1 MLHIKGM
8 KDDLNPIINAVV
20 ASYDTIGA
28 INHMDGPRLPSR
40 PSIRRILNDL
50 HALIFPG
57 YQTEENIARH
67 NARFLVAERLGA
79 LAGRLSE
86 EVFRSLCFKHDIDG
100 EDRPAEHC
108 REQAREITFEFLA
121 VIPEVRR
128 RVKLDVEAAY
138 TGDPAAKSTEEIIL
152 AYPGVDAIMT
162 HRLAHELWVRD
173 VPLIPRMM
181 SEEIHGRTGIDIHPG
196 ATIGDYF
203 FIDHATGVVIGETTI
218 IGRHVKIYQGV
229 TIGALSVRK
238 RDSNTKRHP
247 TIEDNVTIYAGAT
260 ILGGETTI
268 GHDSIVGGNV
278 WLTSSIPPYTRIY
291 SRAGEFQSRSDGQ
304 ERQPRSDDGTQESG

>member
-1 MLHIKGM
+1 M

-20 ASYDTIGA
+20 ESYDTIGA
-28 INHMDGPRLPSR
+28 INHMEGPRLPSR

-57 YQTEENIARH
+57 YQTEENVARH

-86 EVFRSLCFKHDIDG
+86 EIFRSLCFKNDLCGGD
-100 EDRPAEHC
+100 DRTEQF
-108 REQAREITFEFLA
+108 REEAQELTFQFLA
-121 VIPEVRR
+121 TIPDVRR
-128 RVKLDVEAAY
+128 RVTLDVEAAFA
-138 TGDPAAKSTEEIIL
+138 GDPAAKSTEEIIL

-162 HRLAHELWVRD
+162 HRLAHELWIRD
-173 VPLIPRMM
+173 IPLIPRMM

-218 IGRHVKIYQGV
+218 IGKFVKIYQGV

-238 RDSNTKRHP
+238 RDSETKRHP

-260 ILGGETTI
+260 ILGGRTTI
-268 GHDSIVGGNV
+268 GHDSIIGGNV
-278 WLTSSIPPYTRIY
+278 WLTDSVPPW
-291 SRAGEFQSRSDGQ
+291 SRVYRE
-304 ERQPRSDDGTQESG
+304 

>member
-1 MLHIKGM
+1 M
-8 KDDLNPIINAVV
+8 KDDLNPIINAVME
-20 ASYDTIGA
+20 SYDTIGA
-28 INHMDGPRLPSR
+28 INHMEGPRLPSR
-40 PSIRRILNDL
+40 PSIRTILNDL

-57 YQTEENIARH
+57 YQTEENVARY
-67 NARFLVAERLGA
+67 NAQFLVAERLGA

-86 EVFRSLCFKHDIDG
+86 EVFRSLCFKHDICN
-100 EDRPAEHC
+100 EDQRTELF
-108 REQAREITFEFLA
+108 REEAREITFSFLSM
-121 VIPEVRR
+121 IPEVRR

-138 TGDPAAKSTEEIIL
+138 EGDPAAKSTEEIIL

-162 HRLAHELWVRD
+162 HRLAHELWTRD

-196 ATIGDYF
+196 ATIGDFF
-203 FIDHATGVVIGETTI
+203 FIDHATGVVIGETTL
-218 IGRHVKIYQGV
+218 IGKHVKIYQGV

-238 RDSNTKRHP
+238 RDSDSKRHP

-268 GHDSIVGGNV
+268 GHDSIIGGNV
-278 WLTSSIPPYTRIY
+278 WLTESVPPWSRVY
-291 SRAGEFQSRSDGQ
+291 SRAGEFQSRREEKPG
-304 ERQPRSDDGTQESG
+304 